1 MSSAGNVEFDPGTS
15 AAATTVPPELGLLA
29 RIAVV
34 GVVIAGGLVAALAT
48 PSGLGLVWFI
58 PFAGI
63 GALLA
68 IRRPR
73 TSIGWILLALAW
85 LSATVFIPV
94 ERDQFADVTVSWPL
108 RLFAFIH
115 GAAGPLAL
123 LLLALLAV
131 VFPSGRLPTGRWGT
145 VVRVALVVGLLLVL
159 ASPIAPEAT
168 SIPALVIELGAFIS
182 LAVRYRHARDI
193 ERQQLRWLAA
203 ALVFLAMAVMAGFGL
218 YYLAPDAVESGF
230 AAWFPAIVAV
240 ACVPIAIGIAVLRY
254 RLYEIDTVINRA
266 LVYGGLTAIVAGI
279 YTASIALMQRLFVTV
294 TGEKSDAAIV
304 LTTLVVVVGFTPLK
318 TRLQAIVDRRF
329 KEVRD
334 PSTPLAEFVD
344 ALHGRMWPVK
354 PAVAL
359 RHLLEVGIGALGA
372 TGGDVTIG
380 AVTVAHTGADD
391 VQPEIVV
398 ASGEATGQI
407 VLSIGPRPAGPP
419 YVERDRAALA
429 LAVEALARVLALEE
443 LDE

>member
-1 MSSAGNVEFDPGTS
+1 MSEVDRGIESGTTLS
-15 AAATTVPPELGLLA
+15 TEAVAPELGRLG
-29 RIAVV
+29 RIAVIAI
-34 GVVIAGGLVAALAT
+34 VIAGALVAALVT
-48 PSGLGLVWFI
+48 PSGFGLVWFI

-85 LSATVFIPV
+85 LLATVWIPV

-108 RLFAFIH
+108 RLFALVH
-115 GAAGPLAL
+115 GAFGPLAL

-168 SIPALVIELGAFIS
+168 SIPALVLELGAFIS
-182 LAVRYRHARDI
+182 LAVRYRRAHDI

-203 ALVFLAMAVMAGFGL
+203 ALVVLGIAVMAGSGL
-218 YYLAPDAVESGF
+218 YYLVPDAAGSGF
-230 AAWFPAIVAV
+230 AAWFPAIVAMT
-240 ACVPIAIGIAVLRY
+240 CVPIAIGIAVLRY

-266 LVYGGLTAIVAGI
+266 LVYGSLTAIVAGI

-294 TGEKSDAAIV
+294 TGETSDAAIV

-334 PSTPLAEFVD
+334 PASALEAFLTEVRHTLSAPDRDRTIRRFTEVAVESYYARGGEVSTHIASTPMRSISVGTITGQVSHRASATAGDLQATLVLVGADPSRDYEVLD
-344 ALHGRMWPVK
+344 QAL
-354 PAVAL
+354 VAL
-359 RHLLEVGIGALGA
+359 VDEIGA
-372 TGGDVTIG
+372 
-380 AVTVAHTGADD
+380 
-391 VQPEIVV
+391 P
-398 ASGEATGQI
+398 S
-407 VLSIGPRPAGPP
+407 
-419 YVERDRAALA
+419 
-429 LAVEALARVLALEE
+429 
-443 LDE
+443 